1 MKSKT
6 KAKNEKW
13 RYDGKCGCS
22 VYEACPRC
30 IGIYEQGKKD
40 AEEAYRTRYSILNL
54 CHKTIATDRVS
65 QDNLIRKQTYEE
77 VLRIWNKLEKED
89 NKMVAEMGHQ
99 VGEFRIWLIKELKE
113 AGK

>member
-1 MKSKT
+1 M
-6 KAKNEKW
+6 KAKSSKKPFVCGQKPLGKNKLVHKW
-13 RYDGKCGCS
+13 
-22 VYEACPRC
+22 YEYEQ
-30 IGIYEQGKKD
+30 GYEQGKKD
-40 AEEAYRTRYSILNL
+40 AEEAYKTRYSVLNL

-65 QDNLIRKQTYEE
+65 QDNLIRKQTLDE